1 MSIRVSSDRRNSVL
15 MIHKSHFCNLQYTNT
30 AQISYL
36 ILIQCF
42 PFNISHAFFLYN
54 RLNYYICSELN
65 LIRMKILSIHD
76 LEKIRRSAETALRL
90 REESNDKVTENS
102 CGLALGSQ
110 HLQILICGG
119 TGCKASSSH
128 LIADNLNKILKENGI
143 TDKVEVITTGCFGFC
158 EKGPIVK
165 IIPDNT
171 FYTQVTPEDAEEIV
185 KEHIIGGKK
194 IERLLYTDPKTEQKV
209 SDSKHMDFYRKQLR
223 IALRNC
229 GFIDPENIEEYIAR
243 NGYVALA
250 NYLLNHTPDKVID
263 VIKRSGLR
271 GRGGGGFPTGLKWEL
286 TARQESDIKY
296 VVCNADEGDPGAFMD
311 RSIMEGDPHSIIEAM
326 ALCGYSIGASKG
338 LVYIRAEYPLAI
350 HRLKTAITQA
360 REYGLLG
367 GHILGTD
374 FCFDIDIRYG
384 AGAFVCGE
392 ETALIHSMEGKRGE
406 PTLKPPFPAE
416 SGYQNKPTNVNNVET
431 LANIPIILINGAE
444 WFASIG
450 TERSKGTKVFAL
462 AGKINNVGL
471 IEVPMGT
478 TLREVI
484 YEIGGGIKGDKK
496 FKAVQTGGPS
506 GGCLTEKHLDTPID
520 FDNLLAAGSMMGS
533 GGMIVMDEDDCMVS
547 VARFFLD
554 FTVEESCGKCTPC
567 RIGNKRLLE
576 LLNKITE
583 GKATEKDL
591 QTLQTLG
598 KVIKDTA
605 LCGLG
610 QTSPNPV
617 LSTLDNFY
625 DEYIEH
631 VRDKTC
637 RAKQC
642 KSLLTYYISPD
653 LCIGCHL
660 CAKNCPADAITGLP
674 RKPHTVLPEKCIKCG
689 MCMARCKFNAISVY

>member
-1 MSIRVSSDRRNSVL
+1 MT
-15 MIHKSHFCNLQYTNT
+15 KFT
-30 AQISYL
+30 IS
-36 ILIQCF
+36 
-42 PFNISHAFFLYN
+42 
-54 RLNYYICSELN
+54 
-65 LIRMKILSIHD
+65 D
-76 LEKIRRSAETALRL
+76 LEKLRINAAATLTL
-90 REESNDKVTENS
+90 RESSNTLTSGICCSLSTGTPKM
-102 CGLALGSQ
+102 
-110 HLQILICGG
+110 QILVCGG

-128 LIADNLNKILKENGI
+128 TIADNLKSAIERENAA
-143 TDKVEVITTGCFGFC
+143 DRVEVITTGCFGFC
-158 EKGPIVK
+158 EKGPVVK

-171 FYTQVTPEDAEEIV
+171 FYVHVKPEDADEIV
-185 KEHIIGGKK
+185 REHILGGKRVS
-194 IERLLYTDPKTEQKV
+194 RLLYTDPKDGHAV
-209 SDSKHMDFYRKQLR
+209 SDSKHIDFYRKQVR

-229 GFIDPENIEEYIAR
+229 GFIDPENIDEYIAR
-243 NGYVALA
+243 DGYRVLAEALSGKRS
-250 NYLLNHTPDKVID
+250 PKDIID
-263 VIKRSGLR
+263 EIKKSGLR

-286 TARQESDIKY
+286 TAKEKSDIKY

-311 RSIMEGDPHSIIEAM
+311 RSIMEGDPNSIIEAM
-326 ALCGYSIGASKG
+326 TLCGYAIGANKG

-350 HRLKTAITQA
+350 QRLRTAISQA
-360 REYGLLG
+360 ENYGLLG
-367 GHILGTD
+367 NDILGSGFD
-374 FCFDIDIRYG
+374 FNIEIRYG

-406 PTLKPPFPAE
+406 PTLKPPFPAQ
-416 SGYQNKPTNVNNVET
+416 SGYKGKPTNVNNVET
-431 LANIPIILINGAE
+431 LANVPVILQRGAE

-450 TERSKGTKVFAL
+450 TEKSKGTKVFAL

-484 YEIGGGIKGDKK
+484 YEIGGGIKGGKK

-506 GGCLTEKHLDTPID
+506 GGCLTEKHLDIPID
-520 FDNLLAAGSMMGS
+520 FDNLLAEGSMMGS

-547 VARFFLD
+547 VARFYLD

-576 LLNKITE
+576 TLNKITD
-583 GKATEKDL
+583 GKGTEEDL
-591 QTLQTLG
+591 KTLSTLG

-617 LSTLDNFY
+617 LSTLNHFY
-625 DEYIEH
+625 DEYLEH
-631 VRDKTC
+631 VRDHKC

-642 KSLLTYYISPD
+642 KALLTYTINPT

-660 CAKNCPADAITGLP
+660 CAKNCPADAIIGDV
-674 RKPHTVLPEKCIKCG
+674 RKPHIINPNQCIKCG
-689 MCMARCKFNAISVY
+689 MCMARCKFKAISVN

>member
-1 MSIRVSSDRRNSVL
+1 MKVL
-15 MIHKSHFCNLQYTNT
+15 T
-30 AQISYL
+30 
-36 ILIQCF
+36 
-42 PFNISHAFFLYN
+42 
-54 RLNYYICSELN
+54 
-65 LIRMKILSIHD
+65 IHD
-76 LEKIRRSAETALRL
+76 LKTIREKAEKALLL
-90 REESNDKVTENS
+90 REQSNEVVAAQC
-102 CGLALGSQ
+102 CGLAVGTE

-128 LIADNLNKILKENGI
+128 VIAERLQQALEKNNIAD
-143 TDKVEVITTGCFGFC
+143 KVDVITTGCFGFC

-171 FYTQVTPEDAEEIV
+171 FYTQVIPEDAEEIIS
-185 KEHIIGGKK
+185 EHIIGGRK
-194 IERLLYTDPKTEQKV
+194 IERLLYIDPKTEQTV
-209 SDSKHMDFYRKQLR
+209 SDSKHMDFYRKQMR

-229 GFIDPENIEEYIAR
+229 GFIDPENIEEYIAL
-243 NGYVALA
+243 NGYTALA
-250 NYLLNHTPDKVID
+250 DSLLAKKPQEVID

-271 GRGGGGFPTGLKWEL
+271 GRGGGGFPTGKKWEF
-286 TARQESDIKY
+286 AFMQQADMKY

-326 ALCGYSIGASKG
+326 AICGYSIGSPKG

-350 HRLKTAITQA
+350 QRLKIAIAQA

-367 GHILGTD
+367 SNILGTN
-374 FCFDIDIRYG
+374 FNFDIEIRYG

-416 SGYQNKPTNVNNVET
+416 EGYLGKPTNVNNVET
-431 LANIPIILINGAE
+431 LANIPIILTKGAE
-444 WFASIG
+444 WFSSIG

-484 YEIGGGIKGDKK
+484 YEIGGGIKGGKK

-520 FDNLLAAGSMMGS
+520 FDNLLAEGSMMGS

-547 VARFFLD
+547 VARFYLD

-583 GKATEKDL
+583 GHGTEKDL
-591 QTLQTLG
+591 KTLSTLG
-598 KVIKDTA
+598 QVIKDTA

-617 LSTLDNFY
+617 LSTLNNFY
-625 DEYIEH
+625 DEYVEH
-631 VRDKTC
+631 VKDKTC

-642 KSLLTYYISPD
+642 KALLTYTINPE

-660 CAKNCPADAITGLP
+660 CFKHCPADAIMGDM
-674 RKPHTVLPEKCIKCG
+674 RKPHVINPETCIKCG
-689 MCMARCKFNAISVY
+689 MCMARCKFKAINVV

>member
-1 MSIRVSSDRRNSVL
+1 M
-15 MIHKSHFCNLQYTNT
+15 
-30 AQISYL
+30 
-36 ILIQCF
+36 
-42 PFNISHAFFLYN
+42 
-54 RLNYYICSELN
+54 NYYICSELN
-65 LIRMKILSIHD
+65 LIRMRILSIHD

-350 HRLKTAITQA
+350 HRLKTAIAQA

-591 QTLQTLG
+591 QTL
-598 KVIKDTA
+598 
-605 LCGLG
+605 
-610 QTSPNPV
+610 
-617 LSTLDNFY
+617 
-625 DEYIEH
+625 
-631 VRDKTC
+631 
-637 RAKQC
+637 
-642 KSLLTYYISPD
+642 
-653 LCIGCHL
+653 
-660 CAKNCPADAITGLP
+660 
-674 RKPHTVLPEKCIKCG
+674 
-689 MCMARCKFNAISVY
+689 